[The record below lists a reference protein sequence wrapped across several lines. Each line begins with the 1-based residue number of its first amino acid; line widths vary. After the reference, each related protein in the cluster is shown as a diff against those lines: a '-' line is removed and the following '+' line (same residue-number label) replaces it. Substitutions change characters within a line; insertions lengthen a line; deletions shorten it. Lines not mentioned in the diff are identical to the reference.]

1 MSEKK
6 SITSAPAAES
16 EFKYDT
22 SFTQNR
28 ELSWLE
34 FNRHVLQEGMD
45 PRVPLLERYKF
56 IAIFTSN
63 LDEFFRVRVGSLEN
77 FEEVSDRNRDN
88 KTGWTAVEQLKQI
101 FARMPELYQERDAAL
116 AALAPLLAA
125 KGIVRRRIDEL
136 TPEEAAFLDTYYQ
149 QKLLPLLSPLII
161 DARHPFP
168 HLANQMLCVF
178 CDVKDAKG
186 MEFYGLIGVPT
197 MIDPVVFFPNSAHF
211 ILLEEIVMDKAAS
224 LFSGFKIDNLAVI
237 SITRN
242 ADIDLD
248 DGIDE
253 FEGNLL
259 QVMKKAIRKR
269 NRLAPVRLEIQGKL
283 PKSSIKYLMKH
294 HNLEPDQVY
303 VSQSP
308 LRMKYVFAIEDHL
321 IPKVKDQVCYRP
333 FSPQPSPMILPH
345 RPVIDQILARDVLLH
360 YPYESM
366 DPFLHLLKEA
376 AEDPSV
382 ISISITIYR
391 MASVSKVAEYLARA
405 AENGKDVLAL
415 MELRARFDEENNI
428 DYSERL
434 EQAGCTVIYGLE
446 EYKVHSKI
454 CHITLY
460 REGQVRMI
468 TQIGTGNYNEKTAKQ
483 YTDLSYFTAD
493 PVIGQDAS
501 TFFKNMLI
509 SKLDAH
515 YEKLLV
521 APTGIKPALLS
532 LFDREILRAKKG
544 EPAAVILKCNSVTE
558 RDLMDKISEASQAGV
573 QITMIVRGIC
583 CLLPGVPDK
592 TENVRIISIVGRFLE
607 HHRIYCFG
615 ANREDMYIS
624 SADLMT
630 RNLLNRVE
638 IAVPIRDESIREKIS
653 HILDVYLADDQKAR
667 TLHADGSYDQLS
679 GEHHVAAQTR
689 FMEEAEDA
697 AGRRREAITRNE
709 AHPRAQDLFSQE
721 KTRRQQLLEAR
732 ERLDQEIL
740 AEKAREEESLHL
752 LNPTA
757 DAFAGETKDT
767 ATMTNHARPNESNA
781 FEAVGHVRAGEA
793 DNAGQAPPSET
804 GGDADK
810 GNNRHAPEKESLW
823 ARIKA
828 ALFQK

>member
-1 MSEKK
+1 MSDKKTVSAKAGAEK
-6 SITSAPAAES
+6 
-16 EFKYDT
+16 EFEYDT

-56 IAIFTSN
+56 VAIFTSN
-63 LDEFFRVRVGSLEN
+63 LDEFFRVRVGSLKN
-77 FEEVSDRNRDN
+77 LEEVSNQNRDN
-88 KTGWTAVEQLKQI
+88 KTGWTAAEQLSKI
-101 FARMPELYQERDAAL
+101 FARIPQLYQERDAAL
-116 AALAPLLAA
+116 AQLKPLLAE

-136 TPEEAAFLDTYYQ
+136 TPEEAAYLDAYYQ
-149 QKLLPLLSPLII
+149 QNLLPLLSPLII
-161 DARHPFP
+161 DTRHPFP
-168 HLANQMLCVF
+168 HLSNQMLYVF
-178 CDVKDAKG
+178 CDVKDVKG
-186 MEFYGLIGVPT
+186 MEFYGVIGVPM
-197 MIDPVVFFPNSAHF
+197 MIGPVVFFPNSAHY
-211 ILLEEIVMDKAAS
+211 ILLEDIVMDKAAA

-237 SITRN
+237 SVTRN

-253 FEGNLL
+253 LEGNLR

-269 NRLAPVRLEIQGKL
+269 NRLAPVRLEIQGTL
-283 PKSSIKYLMKH
+283 PKSSIKFLMKH
-294 HNLEPDQVY
+294 HNLEAEQVY
-303 VSQSP
+303 FSKAP
-308 LRMKYVFAIEDHL
+308 LRMKYVFAIEEHL
-321 IPKVKDQVCYRP
+321 TPKMKDQVCYQP
-333 FSPQPSPMILPH
+333 FAPQPSPMFLPH
-345 RPVIDQILARDVLLH
+345 WPVIDQILEADRLLH

-366 DPFLHLLKEA
+366 DPFLHMLKEA
-376 AEDPSV
+376 AEDPMV

-454 CHITLY
+454 CHITMY
-460 REGQVRMI
+460 REGRVRMI

-483 YTDLSYFTAD
+483 YTDLSFFTAD

-501 TFFKNMLI
+501 MFFKNMLI
-509 SKLDAH
+509 SKLDTR
-515 YEKLLV
+515 YGELLV

-532 LFDREILRAKKG
+532 LFDREILRAKNG

-558 RDLMDKISEASQAGV
+558 RDLMDKISEASEAGV
-573 QITMIVRGIC
+573 HITMIVRGIC
-583 CLLPGVPDK
+583 CLLPGVPGK

-630 RNLLNRVE
+630 RNLVNRVE
-638 IAVPIRDESIREKIS
+638 IAVPIRDEAIRAKIS

-667 TLHADGSYDQLS
+667 ELHADGSYTQFS
-679 GEHHVAAQTR
+679 GDRHVAAQSR

-697 AGRRREAITRNE
+697 AGRRREQISLHEHHERT
-709 AHPRAQDLFSQE
+709 QKLLSLE
-721 KTRRQQLLEAR
+721 KTRREQLLEER

-740 AEKAREEESLHL
+740 AEKEREAQVAGLVGA
-752 LNPTA
+752 PTG
-757 DAFAGETKDT
+757 DG
-767 ATMTNHARPNESNA
+767 
-781 FEAVGHVRAGEA
+781 
-793 DNAGQAPPSET
+793 GQAQ
-804 GGDADK
+804 A
-810 GNNRHAPEKESLW
+810 AESTSTSGEV
-823 ARIKA
+823 A
-828 ALFQK
+828 A